1 MEQEAGVLR
10 QLKWIALLAAAA
22 AAVLV
27 FGFSAIAK
35 KDAKYVGSAEC
46 AACHEDTHGGL
57 LKAYAK
63 TMHRSAM
70 SDVAQKPD
78 AIVAKFDADSP
89 IQKSDVK
96 YVLGTGKVYQN
107 YMDKDLKVLPA
118 KWLAKEQKWARQE
131 PVDGAAQCVGC
142 HATNF
147 NPVAKKWTE
156 LGVGCESC
164 HGPAGDH
171 VDSMEAK
178 DIVDLRKL
186 DSKKLNM
193 VCGQCHAQGTDL
205 EGKFMFAVGFSP
217 GDELPKF
224 MKLKANAESG
234 QNNQYNTFAA
244 SKHAEGGM
252 KCVSCHD
259 THGDKVKDVHQLKKP
274 INALCQGCHA
284 QQLGKTKAIKSL
296 KEHAPSANDDATC
309 ASCHMHG
316 GSHAFKKAQ

>member
-1 MEQEAGVLR
+1 M
-10 QLKWIALLAAAA
+10 ALLAAAA

-27 FGFSAIAK
+27 FGFSATAK

-46 AACHEDTHGGL
+46 ATCHEDTHGAL
-57 LKAYAK
+57 LKAYPS
-63 TMHRSAM
+63 TMHHSAM
-70 SDVAQKPD
+70 SDAAQKPN

-89 IQKSDVK
+89 IAKSDVK

-107 YMDKDLKVLPA
+107 YLDKDLKVLPA
-118 KWLAKEQKWARQE
+118 KWLVKEQKWAKQE

-142 HATNF
+142 HTTNF
-147 NPVAKKWTE
+147 DPAAKKWTE

-164 HGPAGDH
+164 HGPAGVH
-171 VDSMEAK
+171 VESMEPK

-193 VCGQCHAQGTDL
+193 VCAQCHSQGTDPS
-205 EGKFMFAVGFSP
+205 GKLAFPAGFTP
-217 GDELPKF
+217 GDDLLLYF
-224 MKLKANAESG
+224 KLKEGVESG
-234 QNNQYNTFAA
+234 QNSQYNTFIT
-244 SKHAEGGM
+244 SKHAQGGM

-259 THGDKVKDVHQLKKP
+259 THGDKAKDVHQLKKP
-274 INALCQGCHA
+274 INALCLGCHA

-296 KEHAPSANDDATC
+296 KEHAPGAAEDATC